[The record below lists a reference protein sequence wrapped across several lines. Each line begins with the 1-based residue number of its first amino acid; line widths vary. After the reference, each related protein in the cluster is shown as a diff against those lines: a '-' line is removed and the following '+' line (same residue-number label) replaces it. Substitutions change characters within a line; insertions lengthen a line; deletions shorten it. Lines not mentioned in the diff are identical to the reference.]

1 MVFTRVPE
9 VGNVTSVVPLVVSV
23 KLLPPEVISEE
34 LFASVNVA
42 AVAGVEIVT
51 LFTVEADT
59 APLER
64 TTPETEEA
72 TEVPVN
78 KDPPIPTPPVT
89 TNAPE
94 FVAIDTCVEVKFTV
108 PPINAFPTSPNP
120 PDTTNPPVPVEVD
133 EVLDSNLDGKA
144 TYRLPPIP
152 VPPETT
158 NAPVELLTA
167 GDDP

>member
-1 MVFTRVPE
+1 VFKLEAVVKDPKDVTVVFTRVPE

-23 KLLPPEVISEE
+23 KLLPPEVISDE
-34 LFASVNVA
+34 LFASVKVA
-42 AVAGVEIVT
+42 AVAGVETVT

-94 FVAIDTCVEVKFTV
+94 FVPILTAELVTLVV
-108 PPINAFPTSPNP
+108 PPINALPVIPRP
-120 PDTTNPPVPVEVD
+120 P
-133 EVLDSNLDGKA
+133 
-144 TYRLPPIP
+144 
-152 VPPETT
+152 
-158 NAPVELLTA
+158 
-167 GDDP
+167 